1 MVYGFWHDTYLRF
14 CLVTTGLFQILT
26 TRVLILESQGDVRPR
41 KSIPGHILGLKLFAH
56 VLSISKLKLTMF
68 HLEYGQDAW
77 PEFNV
82 SVNYSNRG
90 RPKDNYR
97 GS

>member
-41 KSIPGHILGLKLFAH
+41 KSLPGHMLGLKLFAH